1 MKSIKLWRKIMNT
14 TNLKLYSKLILTTVT
29 CTDGVVEVRNIH
41 LWDAMRRKT
50 YFAIRMTSILTCRIN
65 LAQSDEDVYGDNED
79 NAGTSLFMNL
89 AILCIGWALT
99 GFKLYKS
106 IFWRASS

>member
-1 MKSIKLWRKIMNT
+1 M
-14 TNLKLYSKLILTTVT
+14 VT

-89 AILCIGWALT
+89 ATLCIGWALT

>member
-1 MKSIKLWRKIMNT
+1 M
-14 TNLKLYSKLILTTVT
+14 VT

-99 GFKLYKS
+99 GFKFYKY